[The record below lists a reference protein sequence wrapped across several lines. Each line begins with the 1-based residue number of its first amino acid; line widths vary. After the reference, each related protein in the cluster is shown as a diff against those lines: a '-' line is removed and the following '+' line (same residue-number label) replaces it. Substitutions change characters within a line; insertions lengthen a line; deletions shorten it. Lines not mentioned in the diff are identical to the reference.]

1 MDKKY
6 PNEIELK
13 KRSVLSSTRGN
24 QEIGGTQIPDMPG
37 NLSLAMCVL
46 KRLHPGR
53 YC

>member
-1 MDKKY
+1 M
-6 PNEIELK
+6 
-13 KRSVLSSTRGN
+13 LSSTRGN

-37 NLSLAMCVL
+37 NLSLAMYVL